1 MATPDNTHMLAAYNR
16 WMNDKLYACAAQLT
30 DAQRKRDLKAFFK
43 SIHGTL
49 NHLLVGDNLWMGRL
63 ERQPFAITTL
73 DAELHADFDALTAA
87 RRAMDERISAFAER
101 VTAEWLA
108 APFEYRKMSGAP
120 GAVMG
125 WAVLTHFFQPPDSPS
140 RPGDDVADAIWSGP
154 GRHGHRGDARY
165 STKEVKR

>member
-1 MATPDNTHMLAAYNR
+1 MATPDNTRMLAAYNR

-108 APFEYRKMSGAP
+108 APFEYRKMSGAQV
-120 GAVMG
+120 AVMG
-125 WAVLTHFFQPPDSPS
+125 WAVLTHFFNHQTHHRGQVTTLLMQSGLD
-140 RPGDDVADAIWSGP
+140 PGDTDIVAMP
-154 GRHGHRGDARY
+154 GIQL
-165 STKEVKR
+165 KK